1 MPTLATLVFVPF
13 FTVALD
19 KGQRPLNVI
28 QITGSL
34 YNVRFG
40 LIMAIPA
47 AILIG
52 YLASLFSRQSMFG
65 LALATVLVVLAG
77 SFTYDAFQKVDSNII
92 TLQEPL
98 VYATQKGGEVQRYAA
113 AGKYLQDH
121 YKGGLVLEQSY
132 GNEEV
137 LFDAKVPTSNNIYE
151 GSYKLWQPAL
161 KDPIRSHIV
170 WIVMSNSQAD
180 QVFTSLH
187 NSPALK
193 PYRLVYNHLNYKIY
207 ERK

>member
-1 MPTLATLVFVPF
+1 
-13 FTVALD
+13 
-19 KGQRPLNVI
+19 
-28 QITGSL
+28 
-34 YNVRFG
+34 
-40 LIMAIPA
+40 
-47 AILIG
+47 
-52 YLASLFSRQSMFG
+52 
-65 LALATVLVVLAG
+65 
-77 SFTYDAFQKVDSNII
+77 
-92 TLQEPL
+92 
-98 VYATQKGGEVQRYAA
+98 
-113 AGKYLQDH
+113 
-121 YKGGLVLEQSY
+121 
-132 GNEEV
+132 V